1 MSIFAFFQRLKLEVN
16 NDQGYLEVDYKPT
29 SDRALYDI
37 CDTNGKIIKTGK
49 LEGKRLRVTI
59 NDLLSSAYVFLVLD
73 GKDIRSKRFNIER

>member
-16 NDQGYLEVDYKPT
+16 NDQGYLEVDYRP
-29 SDRALYDI
+29 SSEGALYDI

-49 LEGKRLRVTI
+49 LDGKRLRVGI
-59 NDLLSSAYVFLVLD
+59 NDLISSAYIFLILD